1 MISKYSSHQSSL
13 SIIENNK
20 IISNSYKH
28 IHLPLPAIAHDTR
41 ICFYKI
47 VVPILNN
54 CFHSS
59 PMRTQK
65 WLDIDID
72 TVAAPCRQRVCR
84 RIVSSSDQGD
94 IGNPSRPTIVF
105 TDINA
110 VCHHLSVPEKL
121 RCASYVSRPQ
131 LRLLWRS
138 SFSNCN

>member
-84 RIVSSSDQGD
+84 RIVSSSDRSRRHWKPLKADDSFHRHQCCL
-94 IGNPSRPTIVF
+94 PSFISAGETSMCIIRISSSIT
-105 TDINA
+105 A
-110 VCHHLSVPEKL
+110 ALEKFF
-121 RCASYVSRPQ
+121 Q
-131 LRLLWRS
+131 
-138 SFSNCN
+138 